1 MAQKLS
7 KKAAKAK
14 AVRDLKAAKTPRRT
28 EMKRK
33 NQQRRGEKLRSLTKR
48 IGLAA
53 AKVWLRNRDWDHK
66 DKRWEKHSKN
76 RGNDGNGTKSEG
88 KRNYKA

>member
-1 MAQKLS
+1 MAQNLS
-7 KKAAKAK
+7 PEAAKNK
-14 AVRDLKAAKTPRRT
+14 AVRDLKYAKTDRRRK
-28 EMKRK
+28 MKAA
-33 NQQRRGEKLRSLTKR
+33 NQQRRGEKPRSLTKR